1 MSSRV
6 NIMEIE
12 NFLFTAKVEDLLLV
26 NSSMW
31 RQDDNNDKRRCQ
43 QSFNLQ
49 KSYFYFNSPSWTMDI
64 LNALFLESIS
74 LIVLISVHLKH
85 LKKNRITSLML
96 LHFTISFF
104 QNTHKVTFFVQFS
117 LFKGHGS
124 MVIEVI
130 DNKTGFHFVW
140 CCLCGGWRET
150 AVVTPLQSEEQS
162 RSRSRGRAPRSQEP
176 GPLVTGV
183 RPVISLTPVIPSSSL
198 SSSLLWDQHWVFT
211 LYSNCQWKVITLSN
225 WVWKKSGFQH
235 GYIKREER
243 FRHHQF
249 WNTYIQGVPMPKLA
263 KTPIKMAKEIKVRW
277 VLESSGNF
285 LSDEY
290 WIFFNLD
297 LWGLRNWGSKF
308 SSFSI
313 KSWPRLT
320 SSFYQVF

>member
-162 RSRSRGRAPRSQEP
+162 RSRSQSRAPPPTGSQGHLSP
-176 GPLVTGV
+176 GWG
-183 RPVISLTPVIPSSSL
+183 L
-198 SSSLLWDQHWVFT
+198 SSAWPQWSHHHHYHHHYSETSIGCSL
-211 LYSNCQWKVITLSN
+211 
-225 WVWKKSGFQH
+225 
-235 GYIKREER
+235 
-243 FRHHQF
+243 
-249 WNTYIQGVPMPKLA
+249 YIQIANERLLRCQ
-263 KTPIKMAKEIKVRW
+263 I
-277 VLESSGNF
+277 ESERRA
-285 LSDEY
+285 D
-290 WIFFNLD
+290 
-297 LWGLRNWGSKF
+297 F
-308 SSFSI
+308 STVI
-313 KSWPRLT
+313 
-320 SSFYQVF
+320 